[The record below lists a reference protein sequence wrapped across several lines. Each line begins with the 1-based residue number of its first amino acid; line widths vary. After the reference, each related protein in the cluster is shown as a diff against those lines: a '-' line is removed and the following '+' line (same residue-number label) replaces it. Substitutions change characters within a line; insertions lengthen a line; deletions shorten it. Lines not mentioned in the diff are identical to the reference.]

1 MLVTESFHG
10 FIETTQDVLLIF
22 EGCRRGL
29 LPRICRRLQERER
42 KMIRSGSVF
51 VFDQRESGIKRWTD
65 GRVWSP
71 SRILGN
77 FLIYREL
84 DKRNPGDKKM
94 SISSASSM
102 GSMDERR
109 YSYSIEPTSPTSTT
123 TNTTTA
129 GSVDRN
135 RDRQLVGSLSD
146 TYKFRQDGLIKKT
159 MSIVVNGVSQHLIS
173 YYDPRDVLQQK
184 LRTPSSVP
192 ELATLEISPELLV
205 KQNFRIPPMVE
216 PTFDR
221 TDGGLS
227 TTMSNDHG
235 NSNNGVSPLTP
246 PDSLSGSS
254 SLDRRM
260 HPLRSMSLGSV
271 RPEHPLA
278 TSHAVYST
286 SYQHQPQVQHYQHHQ
301 QQHHQMDPVKQEQ
314 SPTMPN
320 FVQPPLPVPTNV
332 YNAFST
338 VPSPSSMSSSPSTPI
353 LSPARA
359 SFQHQRHY
367 STSSASSSSLSSS
380 VPRYDPRHYSTDYST
395 SPSGSERMHHPQQQ
409 QQQQQ

>member
-84 DKRNPGDKKM
+84 DKRNTGDKKM
-94 SISSASSM
+94 SISSTSSV
-102 GSMDERR
+102 GSLDERR
-109 YSYSIEPTSPTSTT
+109 LSYSMENTTTSSTT
-123 TNTTTA
+123 TTTA

-192 ELATLEISPELLV
+192 ELASLEISPELLV

-216 PTFDR
+216 PTFDHN
-221 TDGGLS
+221 DGLS
-227 TTMSNDHG
+227 STA
-235 NSNNGVSPLTP
+235 NGPLTP
-246 PDSLSGSS
+246 PDSLSGS
-254 SLDRRM
+254 
-260 HPLRSMSLGSV
+260 LGKHIFYWFKLFISV
-271 RPEHPLA
+271 YYG
-278 TSHAVYST
+278 VYFF
-286 SYQHQPQVQHYQHHQ
+286 Y
-301 QQHHQMDPVKQEQ
+301 
-314 SPTMPN
+314 
-320 FVQPPLPVPTNV
+320 
-332 YNAFST
+332 
-338 VPSPSSMSSSPSTPI
+338 
-353 LSPARA
+353 
-359 SFQHQRHY
+359 
-367 STSSASSSSLSSS
+367 
-380 VPRYDPRHYSTDYST
+380 
-395 SPSGSERMHHPQQQ
+395 
-409 QQQQQ
+409 